1 MECKSKCSTTFSNG
15 RPITVC
21 NQDQVTICFHG
32 FQHSRTCWSSYRGNN
47 SNENKYMFI
56 VVPLFRAIHR
66 ICKFYVLMLYSNSIQ
81 TRNKWKYVFSFS
93 ICSNPFVKSC
103 CHYHFHHFSSKSI
116 LGIGFGVV
124 TVWTQLLFATVRFES
139 RLRSINCVIY

>member
-1 MECKSKCSTTFSNG
+1 MQHTTFSDG

-21 NQDQVTICFHG
+21 NQDHNLFPWFPTL
-32 FQHSRTCWSSYRGNN
+32 SYLLEQLPRKQFKRKQFN
-47 SNENKYMFI
+47 
-56 VVPLFRAIHR
+56 LFPC
-66 ICKFYVLMLYSNSIQ
+66 ICKFYVIMLYSNSIQ
-81 TRNKWKYVFSFS
+81 TRNKRKYVFSFS

-103 CHYHFHHFSSKSI
+103 YHYHFHHFSSKSI